1 VEPHTDAVVDGGS
14 VPSAVSVPLPGSA
27 GPAPAGAEQAAPAEV
42 PASSPAAPAEAS
54 ASSQGAPAEAPAPR
68 RGRRVAAPSG
78 VPTAADL
85 AAAHAA
91 TEWDHYEERDLLGAA
106 ESLRAEVASLPLPL
120 EVPDVEHSRAER
132 EALLGQLDDYLLPR
146 LRRLDAPVLAVVGG
160 STGAGKS
167 TLVNSIARR
176 EVTRSGVLRP
186 TTRSPVLVHHP
197 YDSGAFLSQRVLP
210 GLARVTSEA
219 PEPAQPIDIDAP
231 RVTALR
237 LVPHDGITP
246 GLAVIDAPDIDS
258 VVEANRDLAV
268 QLLAAADLW
277 VFVTTATR
285 YSDNVPWQMLRQAVD
300 RGVAV
305 AVVLDRVPLDVMQEV
320 RTHLATLLRD
330 RGLGT
335 SPMFTIPETTLED
348 GFLPVGLVAPLAGWL
363 RRLALDARS
372 RDVVVRRTLIGVLD
386 SLNERVHAVAAAA
399 DAQAAAEAQLRKDVD
414 SCYDAAHEELRRS
427 IADGGV
433 VRGEVLARWHEF
445 VTTGDVFRSL
455 EPGATTWRDRLRVR
469 MRAPRVAPAQ
479 PLLDALQ
486 QGLEGVVLARVRATT
501 EGLDAGWGDRRP
513 VSPTGSAGRCGSGAR
528 PWPTSC
534 RSDPRPR
541 RTVGRP
547 WASTAPSPCSPSWPS
562 ARSRR
567 RGTSRPRQPPSWR
580 RRTGRTPSSRWWEPL
595 ARTWPSG
602 RGGFWRVSASGFSA
616 SWTPWASARVAGR
629 SSSPGRPS
637 SRRRGER
644 EARDRPA
651 DRGEGE
657 GPGGRARG
665 GRRQTRPGGSQ
676 RRGGDPG
683 EGR

>member
-1 VEPHTDAVVDGGS
+1 VEPHADAVVNGGS
-14 VPSAVSVPLPGSA
+14 VPSAVS
-27 GPAPAGAEQAAPAEV
+27 APAAGSNSTEPAEV
-42 PASSPAAPAEAS
+42 PTS
-54 ASSQGAPAEAPAPR
+54 R
-68 RGRRVAAPSG
+68 RPRRVAAPAG

-91 TEWDHYEERDLLGAA
+91 VEWDHHEERDLLGAA

-120 EVPDVEHSRAER
+120 QVPDVERSRVER

-210 GLARVTSEA
+210 GLTRVTSEA

-246 GLAVIDAPDIDS
+246 GLAIIDAPDIDS

-268 QLLAAADLW
+268 QMLAAADLW

-285 YSDNVPWQMLRQAVD
+285 YSDNVPWKMLRQAVE

-305 AVVLDRVPLDVMQEV
+305 AVVLDRVPMDVMQEV

-348 GFLPVGLVAPLAGWL
+348 GLLPAGLVAPLAGWL

-372 RDVVVRRTLIGVLD
+372 RDLVVRRTLIGILD
-386 SLNERVHAVAAAA
+386 SLEQRVRVVAAAA
-399 DAQAAAEAQLRKDVD
+399 DTQAAAEAELRRDVD
-414 SCYDAAHEELRRS
+414 SRYDAAHEELRHS
-427 IADGGV
+427 VVDGGV
-433 VRGEVLARWHEF
+433 VRGEVLSRWHEF
-445 VTTGDVFRSL
+445 VATGDVFRSL
-455 EPGATTWRDRLRVR
+455 EPGATTWWDRVR
-469 MRAPRVAPAQ
+469 VRILAPRVAPAQ
-479 PLLDALQ
+479 PLLDAVHH
-486 QGLEGVVLARVRATT
+486 GLEDVVHARLRAVSEALVAAWGERTAGRGLLELTPDLASMPPGFRDRLARTLREWRSTLTELVQERPADVRGQRAALGIDGAVAVLAVLA
-501 EGLDAGWGDRRP
+501 L
-513 VSPTGSAGRCGSGAR
+513 SP
-528 PWPTSC
+528 P
-534 RSDPRPR
+534 
-541 RTVGRP
+541 
-547 WASTAPSPCSPSWPS
+547 PS
-562 ARSRR
+562 AREPGDAASVAAAVLAATLGADAVEPLVGAARADLAK
-567 RGTSRPRQPPSWR
+567 
-580 RRTGRTPSSRWWEPL
+580 RTGELLETERERVLGVLDALGIRPGRGDVLL
-595 ARTWPSG
+595 ARAA
-602 RGGFWRVSASGFSA
+602 V
-616 SWTPWASARVAGR
+616 V
-629 SSSPGRPS
+629 
-637 SRRRGER
+637 E
-644 EARDRPA
+644 EAR
-651 DRGEGE
+651 
-657 GPGGRARG
+657 
-665 GRRQTRPGGSQ
+665 
-676 RRGGDPG
+676 
-683 EGR
+683 

>member
-501 EGLDAGWGDRRP
+501 EGLDAGWGDRLGGLGLLERTPELASVPPGFTDRIGRTLREWRSTLADLVQERP
-513 VSPTGSAGRCGSGAR
+513 AATPDGGAALGIDGAVAVLAVLAVSPVTKAGDVASAAATVLAASHGPDAVEPLVGAA
-528 PWPTSC
+528 
-534 RSDPRPR
+534 RSDL
-541 RTVGRP
+541 
-547 WASTAPSPCSPSWPS
+547 A
-562 ARSRR
+562 
-567 RGTSRPRQPPSWR
+567 Q
-580 RRTGRTPSSRWWEPL
+580 RTGELLESERERVLGVLDALGIRPGRGEVLL
-595 ARTWPSG
+595 ARAA
-602 RGGFWRVSASGFSA
+602 V
-616 SWTPWASARVAGR
+616 V
-629 SSSPGRPS
+629 
-637 SRRRGER
+637 E
-644 EARDRPA
+644 EAR
-651 DRGEGE
+651 
-657 GPGGRARG
+657 
-665 GRRQTRPGGSQ
+665 
-676 RRGGDPG
+676 
-683 EGR
+683 